1 MYQLSQD
8 LEMPQEL
15 AILQLDPPEGMCHR
29 DRTRTTTLNY
39 TVTRASGSKWG
50 NRPSG
55 LRTFTKGET

>member
-15 AILQLDPPEGMCHR
+15 AILQLDPPPEGMCHR
-29 DRTRTTTLNY
+29 DRTRTTTLNN

-50 NRPSG
+50 GNRP
-55 LRTFTKGET
+55 